1 MVGLALALVDYAILA
16 VPFVVLALVVVLVVR
31 SVVMLDEGKYHVV
44 TEDGEV
50 TEVLDEG
57 FYVRSPLRTGW
68 TIDTSPVNFTLEG
81 RAVETA
87 NGERVAGRLTG
98 RFQVTDPE
106 TLVATT
112 REYPGDVRRRID
124 EAYVTQAQR
133 LAWNDEADPQ
143 ATLEENCHSEVERAL
158 ERWGVELA
166 ALEVVRLEQVE

>member
-68 TIDTSPVNFTLEG
+68 SLDTSPVNFQFEG
-81 RAVETA
+81 RVVETA
-87 NGERVAGRLTG
+87 DGVPVSGDLSG
-98 RFQVTDPE
+98 RFRVVDPE
-106 TLVATT
+106 TLASIV
-112 REYPGDVRRRID
+112 RQYPGDVRRRID